1 MQFCH
6 QSRQNAGG
14 NALIWDEGSLQR
26 QVLLRMHA
34 CPFMDEVVIE
44 DVDQRDVGNRGSGC
58 VH

>member
-1 MQFCH
+1 
-6 QSRQNAGG
+6 
-14 NALIWDEGSLQR
+14 LIWDEGSLQR